1 MQLAVEAGELLG
13 LHAGAEGVL
22 VEAVGRVGRGVVGS
36 DSVAPCPGSLLPLAL
51 VDEWPLILLRLE
63 RPLLALGR
71 VELLLPCIIR
81 VEARAVLQR
90 A

>member
-13 LHAGAEGVL
+13 LHAGAEGVF
-22 VEAVGRVGRGVVGS
+22 VEAVGRVGGGVVGR
-36 DSVAPCPGSLLPLAL
+36 DGVASCPSSLLPLVL
-51 VDEWPLILLRLE
+51 VDERPLILLRLE